1 MNDREILIELMH
13 KHNTKHPAF
22 CDFCF
27 NKTKDELYATIAG
40 VADHLIANGVTVQKQ
55 GEWEFHNT
63 AYRCSE
69 CKAGFMMPV
78 PYCWSCGAKME
89 NTDGK

>member
-1 MNDREILIELMH
+1 MNDKEILMSLLGSYEGIV
-13 KHNTKHPAF
+13 PAWSYSYNEIA
-22 CDFCF
+22 DF
-27 NKTKDELYATIAG
+27 
-40 VADHLIANGVTVQKQ
+40 LIANGVTVQKQ
-55 GEWEFHNT
+55 GRWEFHNT